1 LVLYNLQGS
10 QEIRMVNADA
20 CATIGK
26 VANEAYKLRNW
37 GKAGARR
44 RKGWRPSV
52 RGIAMNPNEHPHG
65 GGRKSKGG
73 KAARS
78 PWGWLTKGPK
88 TVKRKRWFIIT
99 PRYKVE

>member
-1 LVLYNLQGS
+1 
-10 QEIRMVNADA
+10 M
-20 CATIGK
+20 K
-26 VANEAYKLRNW
+26 NW

-52 RGIAMNPNEHPHG
+52 RGIAMNPRDHPHG
-65 GGRKSKGG
+65 GGRKNKGG

-88 TVKRKRWFIIT
+88 TVKRKRWFIVT
-99 PRYKVE
+99 PRWKVFIENNRRQNVHKLNHFINISISISNTS